1 MKITRFLKN
10 LIQIL
15 VFPIRNIEELID
27 PMKTDIK
34 ITIKILICTPVS
46 SPVYLKMVVFEIAHM
61 FSAIKTRRIIV
72 NYFFLQYW
80 EDPYTSFNLSDK
92 FGVFSSNYGK

>member
-1 MKITRFLKN
+1 MTIKRFLKN

-15 VFPIRNIEELID
+15 VVSTRNIDESID
-27 PMKTDIK
+27 KMKTDIQ

-72 NYFFLQYW
+72 NYFFLQYR
-80 EDPYTSFNLSDK
+80 EDPYTSFNFSDK
-92 FGVFSSNYGK
+92 FVFFLQIIGN